1 MSRPSSSIPSV
12 SGDRRAS
19 SASIDHREQMILKEK
34 ARSLQEN
41 KVTLSSSFGAM
52 LENIRHRASEL
63 SLWNDDMQKDL
74 PKRWE
79 KHGNMI
85 VFPQDSFQHNNWRLI
100 GRELWEIVATSLSI
114 ERLGRKRL
122 IANDLDRTPHVDILY
137 GGHGWV
143 EHQDEN
149 GFSYIYDAS
158 KKVFEIWR
166 GKEIARIAQIDAH
179 GEVIVNLMSGLGYY
193 AFPWVARAAARHVHA
208 VDWDEEAIE
217 SLGGWLHIQEA
228 IDPKRKRVSE
238 PQKDKSKSP
247 SAQKSTENGASAKEK
262 TDVNGNTKIGE
273 KKLQRKLSRS
283 ASIVEEMENRALP
296 PATLDKEFEE
306 GKWRKIEEH
315 VQGFAW
321 DLAEQCCR
329 YMNNV
334 NVVDG
339 IYWVQIKNISVLRP
353 RSSTR
358 QTDIVCVDLFTGFS
372 ETKQEK
378 RRRATRASP
387 SETLNEHIDE
397 SLGNLSEEDHRGQGN
412 DERDQ
417 ESQKPR
423 RRRNWE
429 EEILKQ
435 IEEEDRL
442 EREEKEKQK
451 EKEKKK

>member
-1 MSRPSSSIPSV
+1 MALLPSSK
-12 SGDRRAS
+12 AFWMT
-19 SASIDHREQMILKEK
+19 ACKCLKEK
-34 ARSLQEN
+34 
-41 KVTLSSSFGAM
+41 
-52 LENIRHRASEL
+52 
-63 SLWNDDMQKDL
+63 
-74 PKRWE
+74 
-79 KHGNMI
+79 
-85 VFPQDSFQHNNWRLI
+85 
-100 GRELWEIVATSLSI
+100 
-114 ERLGRKRL
+114 
-122 IANDLDRTPHVDILY
+122 
-137 GGHGWV
+137 
-143 EHQDEN
+143 
-149 GFSYIYDAS
+149 
-158 KKVFEIWR
+158 
-166 GKEIARIAQIDAH
+166 
-179 GEVIVNLMSGLGYY
+179 
-193 AFPWVARAAARHVHA
+193 
-208 VDWDEEAIE
+208 
-217 SLGGWLHIQEA
+217 GGWLHIQEA

-417 ESQKPR
+417 ESQVSF
-423 RRRNWE
+423 
-429 EEILKQ
+429 
-435 IEEEDRL
+435 
-442 EREEKEKQK
+442 
-451 EKEKKK
+451 